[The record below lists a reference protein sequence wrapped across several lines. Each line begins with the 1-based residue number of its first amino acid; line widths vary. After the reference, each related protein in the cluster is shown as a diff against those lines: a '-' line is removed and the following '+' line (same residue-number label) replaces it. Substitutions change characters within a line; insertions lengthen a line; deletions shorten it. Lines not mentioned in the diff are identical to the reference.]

1 MLSNIPLLYPT
12 VGVVILRTKNAS
24 VSRTHSVDG
33 SKAEVSL
40 LDYAPLYIV
49 VYIPARPPLALLKL
63 GAGNT

>member
-12 VGVVILRTKNAS
+12 VGVVMLRTKNAS

-49 VYIPARPPLALLKL
+49 VYARPPLALLKL